1 MTSAVTTAG
10 RGFGRTRREQLTIAL
25 VAGIL
30 GILVIGQLR
39 GQAAVPGLSSLS
51 TQELTLVIA
60 NLNTRNEQLRTE
72 IAGLEQQAA
81 ALQSARAN
89 GQTTVDQLEADL
101 ARIQAW
107 SGVTG
112 LTGPGI
118 SISVRGPIG
127 GDGVEEVLNEL
138 RNAGAE
144 AIAVADVRVVP
155 GVVVAGAPGALS
167 IENSALGDLFEI
179 RAIGSPEILV
189 GTLTRAGG
197 IIAQVGATY
206 PDARLSVTPL
216 EAVAIPPS
224 PRTLIPA
231 DGQPRL

>member
-1 MTSAVTTAG
+1 MTSAA
-10 RGFGRTRREQLTIAL
+10 RGFGRTRREQLTIAA
-25 VAGIL
+25 VAAIL

-39 GQAAVPGLSSLS
+39 GQAAVPGLSTLS

-81 ALQSARAN
+81 SLQSARAN
-89 GQTTVDQLEADL
+89 GQTTVDQLEGDL

-107 SGVTG
+107 SGAIGVTG
-112 LTGPGI
+112 SGI
-118 SISVRGPIG
+118 SISVRGAIG
-127 GDGVEEVLNEL
+127 GDGIEDVLNEL

-167 IENSALGDLFEI
+167 IENTALGDVFEI

-197 IIAQVGATY
+197 VIAQVGATY

-216 EAVAIPPS
+216 ETVALPAS
-224 PRTLIPA
+224 ARNLIPS

>member
-1 MTSAVTTAG
+1 MT
-10 RGFGRTRREQLTIAL
+10 RNPRRFGRTLREQLTIAA

-30 GILVIGQLR
+30 GLLVIGQLR

-51 TQELTLVIA
+51 AQDLTLLIA
-60 NLNTRNEQLRTE
+60 NLNARNDQLRTE
-72 IAGLEQQAA
+72 IAGLEQQAST
-81 ALQSARAN
+81 LQSARSN
-89 GQTTVDQLEADL
+89 GQVTVDQLESDL

-107 SGVTG
+107 SGAIG

-118 SISVRGPIG
+118 SISVQGSIG
-127 GDGVEEVLNEL
+127 GDGVEQLLNEL

-144 AIAVADVRVVP
+144 AIAIGDVRVVP
-155 GVVVAGAPGALS
+155 GVVVAGAPGVLS
-167 IENSALGDLFEI
+167 VENSALADVFEI

-197 IIAQVGATY
+197 IIAQVQATY
-206 PDARLSVTPL
+206 PEARISVTPL
-216 EAVAIPPS
+216 ESVAIPPTT
-224 PRTLIPA
+224 RDLIPS

>member
-1 MTSAVTTAG
+1 MTSVP
-10 RGFGRTRREQLTIAL
+10 RGFGRSRREQLTIAG
-25 VAGIL
+25 VAAIL

-39 GQAAVPGLSSLS
+39 GQAAVPGLSTLS

-81 ALQSARAN
+81 LLQSARAN
-89 GQTTVDQLEADL
+89 GQTTVDQLDADL

-107 SGVTG
+107 SGAIG

-118 SISVRGPIG
+118 SISVRGAIG
-127 GDGVEEVLNEL
+127 GDGIEEVLNEL

-144 AIAVADVRVVP
+144 AIAVAAVRVVP

-167 IENSALGDLFEI
+167 IENTALGDVFEI

-197 IIAQVGATY
+197 VIAQVGATY

-216 EAVAIPPS
+216 EAVTLPAS
-224 PRTLIPA
+224 TRNLIPG

>member
-1 MTSAVTTAG
+1 MTSAA
-10 RGFGRTRREQLTIAL
+10 RGFGRTRREQLTIAA
-25 VAGIL
+25 VAAIL

-39 GQAAVPGLSSLS
+39 GQAAVPGLSTLS

-81 ALQSARAN
+81 SLQSARAN
-89 GQTTVDQLEADL
+89 GQTTVDQLDGDL

-107 SGVTG
+107 SGAIG
-112 LTGPGI
+112 LTGSGI
-118 SISVRGPIG
+118 SISVRGAIG
-127 GDGVEEVLNEL
+127 GDGIEDVLNEL

-167 IENSALGDLFEI
+167 IENTALGDVFEI

-197 IIAQVGATY
+197 VIAQVGATY

-216 EAVAIPPS
+216 ETVALPAS
-224 PRTLIPA
+224 TRNLIPS

>member
-1 MTSAVTTAG
+1 MMSAA
-10 RGFGRTRREQLTIAL
+10 RGFGRTRREQLTIAA
-25 VAGIL
+25 VAAIL

-39 GQAAVPGLSSLS
+39 GQAAVPGLSTLS

-81 ALQSARAN
+81 SLQSARAN
-89 GQTTVDQLEADL
+89 GQTTVDQLQGDL
-101 ARIQAW
+101 ARIEAW
-107 SGVTG
+107 SGAIG
-112 LTGPGI
+112 LAGPGI
-118 SISVRGPIG
+118 SIIVRGAIG
-127 GDGVEEVLNEL
+127 GDGIEEVLNEL

-167 IENSALGDLFEI
+167 IENTSLGDVFEI

-197 IIAQVGATY
+197 VIAQVGATY

-216 EAVAIPPS
+216 ETVALPAS
-224 PRTLIPA
+224 TRNLIPS

>member
-1 MTSAVTTAG
+1 MTSAA
-10 RGFGRTRREQLTIAL
+10 RGFGRTRREQLTIAA
-25 VAGIL
+25 VAAIL

-39 GQAAVPGLSSLS
+39 GQAAVPGLSTLS

-81 ALQSARAN
+81 SLQSARAN
-89 GQTTVDQLEADL
+89 GQTTVDQLEGDL

-107 SGVTG
+107 SGAIG
-112 LTGPGI
+112 LTGSGI
-118 SISVRGPIG
+118 SISVRGAIG
-127 GDGVEEVLNEL
+127 GDGIEDVLNEL

-167 IENSALGDLFEI
+167 IENTALGDVFEI

-197 IIAQVGATY
+197 VIAQVGATY

-216 EAVAIPPS
+216 GTVALPGS
-224 PRTLIPA
+224 TRNLIPS

>member
-1 MTSAVTTAG
+1 MTSAA
-10 RGFGRTRREQLTIAL
+10 RGFGRTRREQLTIAA
-25 VAGIL
+25 VAAIL

-39 GQAAVPGLSSLS
+39 GQAAVPGLSTLS

-81 ALQSARAN
+81 TLQSARAN
-89 GQTTVDQLEADL
+89 GQTTVDQLEGDL

-107 SGVTG
+107 SGAIG
-112 LTGPGI
+112 LTGSGI
-118 SISVRGPIG
+118 SISVRGAIG
-127 GDGVEEVLNEL
+127 GDGIEDVLNEL

-167 IENSALGDLFEI
+167 IENTALGDVFEI

-197 IIAQVGATY
+197 VIAQVGATY

-216 EAVAIPPS
+216 ETVALPAS
-224 PRTLIPA
+224 TRNLIPS

>member
-1 MTSAVTTAG
+1 MTPSP
-10 RGFGRTRREQLTIAL
+10 RRFGRSLREQLTIAA

-30 GILVIGQLR
+30 GLLVIGQLR
-39 GQAAVPGLSSLS
+39 GQAAVPGLSNLS
-51 TQELTLVIA
+51 AQDLTLLIA
-60 NLNTRNEQLRTE
+60 NLNARNDQLRNEV
-72 IAGLEQQAA
+72 AGLEQQTST
-81 ALQSARAN
+81 LQSARSN
-89 GQTTVDQLEADL
+89 GQTTVDQLEGDL

-107 SGVTG
+107 SGAIG

-118 SISVRGPIG
+118 SISVQGSIG
-127 GDGVEEVLNEL
+127 GDGVEELLNEL

-144 AIAVADVRVVP
+144 AIAVGDVRVVP

-167 IENSALGDLFEI
+167 VENTALADVFEI

-197 IIAQVGATY
+197 IIAQIQATY
-206 PDARLSVTPL
+206 PNARISVTPL
-216 EAVAIPPS
+216 ESVAIPPTT
-224 PRTLIPA
+224 RDLIPS

>member
-1 MTSAVTTAG
+1 MTGTA
-10 RGFGRTRREQLTIAL
+10 RGFGRTRREQLTIAA
-25 VAGIL
+25 VAAIL

-39 GQAAVPGLSSLS
+39 GQAAVPGLSTLS

-72 IAGLEQQAA
+72 IAALEQQATSI
-81 ALQSARAN
+81 QSARAN
-89 GQTTVDQLEADL
+89 GQTTVDQLQADL

-107 SGVTG
+107 SGAIGVA
-112 LTGPGI
+112 GPGI
-118 SISVRGPIG
+118 SISVQGAIG
-127 GDGVEEVLNEL
+127 GDGIEEVLNEL
-138 RNAGAE
+138 RNSGAE
-144 AIAVADVRVVP
+144 AIAVADVRIVP
-155 GVVVAGAPGALS
+155 GVVVAGGPGALS
-167 IENSALGDLFEI
+167 IENTALGDVFEI

-197 IIAQVGATY
+197 VIAQVGATY

-216 EAVAIPPS
+216 EAVALPAS
-224 PRTLIPA
+224 TRTLILS

>member
-1 MTSAVTTAG
+1 MTSAA
-10 RGFGRTRREQLTIAL
+10 RGFGRTRREQLTIAA
-25 VAGIL
+25 VAAIL

-39 GQAAVPGLSSLS
+39 GQAAVPGLSTLS

-81 ALQSARAN
+81 SLQSARAN
-89 GQTTVDQLEADL
+89 GQTTVDQLEGDL

-107 SGVTG
+107 SGAIG
-112 LTGPGI
+112 LTGSGI
-118 SISVRGPIG
+118 SISVRGAIG
-127 GDGVEEVLNEL
+127 GDGIEDVLNEL

-167 IENSALGDLFEI
+167 IENTALGDVFEI

-197 IIAQVGATY
+197 VIAQVGATY

-216 EAVAIPPS
+216 GTVALPAS
-224 PRTLIPA
+224 TRNLIPS